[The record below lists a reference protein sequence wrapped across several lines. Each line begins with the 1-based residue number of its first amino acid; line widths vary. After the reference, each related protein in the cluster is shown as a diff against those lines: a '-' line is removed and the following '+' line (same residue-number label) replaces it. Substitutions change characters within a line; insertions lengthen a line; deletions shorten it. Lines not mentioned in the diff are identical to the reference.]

1 MTEDTT
7 TDDGASAGWQSMLG
21 LGGATA
27 LCCLFATPAATGA
40 VGTTVAGGTTAA
52 LGGGIIRV
60 LVSAVTV
67 GVLAVLVGRRTDCKS
82 CAE

>member
-1 MTEDTT
+1 MTEGTT
-7 TDDGASAGWQSMLG
+7 TDDGASAGWRSVLG

-40 VGTTVAGGTTAA
+40 VGMTVPGGTTAA
-52 LGGGIIRV
+52 LGGGIIRI

-67 GVLAVLVGRRTDCKS
+67 GILAVAIGRRTDRGS
-82 CAE
+82 C

>member
-1 MTEDTT
+1 MTDDTT
-7 TDDGASAGWQSMLG
+7 TDDDASTGWRSVLG
-21 LGGATA
+21 LGGVVG

-40 VGTTVAGGTTAA
+40 AGTTVAGGTTAA
-52 LGGGIIRV
+52 LGGGIIRI

-67 GVLAVLVGRRTDCKS
+67 GILAVVIGRRTECRS